1 MCPLSNLPE
10 KVGAVFDTAPEASRA
25 GMMYLRD
32 RILDVADDMDIPIEE
47 ALRWGQPAYLAPKGS
62 TLRLGV
68 PKTGGF
74 AIYAHCGSSLIED
87 FASVAPDARIEGR
100 RAVHFDDLDEAKAQP
115 LELLIAAALTY
126 RSR

>member
-1 MCPLSNLPE
+1 MCLLSNPPE
-10 KVGAVFDTAPEASRA
+10 NVGAVFDTAPESSRA
-25 GMMYLRD
+25 GMMYLRE
-32 RILDVADDMDIPIEE
+32 RILEVANDMGITVEE

-74 AIYAHCGSSLIED
+74 AIYAHCGSSLIGD
-87 FASVAPDARIEGR
+87 FASVAPDAKIEGR
-100 RAVHFDDLDEAKAQP
+100 RAVCFNDLDEAKAQP

-126 RSR
+126 HLR